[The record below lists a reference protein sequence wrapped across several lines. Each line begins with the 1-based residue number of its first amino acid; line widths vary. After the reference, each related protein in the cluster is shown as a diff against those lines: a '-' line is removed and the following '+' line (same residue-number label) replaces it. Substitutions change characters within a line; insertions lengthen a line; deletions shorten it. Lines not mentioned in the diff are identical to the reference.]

1 MESAGTLLIAS
12 IEEIIVRVSKRLVEH
27 RIIIENQSPTARRAH
42 QNELKKL
49 RATLDRLVLFRESLV
64 SERTPGV
71 TTTIP
76 APSRAKRRASR
87 ALGNVRGERVRAHVS

>member
-27 RIIIENQSPTARRAH
+27 RIIIENQSPAARRAH

-49 RATLDRLVLFRESLV
+49 RANLDRLVLFRESLV
-64 SERTPGV
+64 SERAPGV

-76 APSRAKRRASR
+76 HRR
-87 ALGNVRGERVRAHVS
+87 GPGEGLVAR